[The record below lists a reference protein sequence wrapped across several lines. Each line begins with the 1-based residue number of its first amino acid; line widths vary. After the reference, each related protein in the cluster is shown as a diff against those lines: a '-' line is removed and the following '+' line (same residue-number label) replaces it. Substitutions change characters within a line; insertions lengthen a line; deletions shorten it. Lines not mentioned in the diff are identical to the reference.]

1 MENNLESVL
10 TVLMSDEKIAEI
22 SGKMISGQYIT
33 DRERKDGMKAI
44 VDRMSELEQASV
56 SDYEKNTI
64 KALAGLVKK
73 LIENLKEVNY

>member
-10 TVLMSDEKIAEI
+10 TVLMSDKKIAETL
-22 SGKMISGQYIT
+22 GKIIFGQYVT

-56 SDYEKNTI
+56 SASQKNNI
-64 KALAGLVKK
+64 KAQTELLKQW
-73 LIENLKEVNY
+73 IEILREVNY